1 MLPGAIYIFSS
12 TGLTRLVK
20 ANSLLLSVNASIVG
34 MHSSL
39 SAANLSEAK
48 VLAAL
53 LIFLVSYLVFAV
65 GRLPGLKIDRPG
77 AAIIGAVLMVALG
90 IVPAQS
96 TFQFIDFSTLV
107 LLFCMMLVVSNLR
120 MAGFFDWSAGF
131 FLRRLRRAQLL
142 PAIIFISGFLSAFFV
157 NDIIC
162 LAMVPLVLVAT
173 RRMGL
178 RPERYLLAVATA
190 SNIGSVATITG
201 NPQNILIG
209 SFSGIRFFD
218 FLTHLAPVAIVGL
231 LVDWAVLHWLDRRQD
246 VPVSQAEEALPAL
259 PLVRGPLI
267 KSALV
272 AVFIVVGFLAGIPPA
287 MVAAIGAAIL
297 LVTRRGDPRNVYKE
311 VNWGLLVL
319 FSGLFIIVGG
329 AQQAGLAGH
338 FLVLGQK
345 MRLTSPAVFVAFTA
359 VLGNIVSNVPAV
371 MLLRPI
377 VPALGNPHQM
387 WLLLAMA
394 STLAGNLTITGSL
407 ANIIVIETAGPEAHI
422 SFRDYF
428 RVGLPITVLTLV
440 LGTAWLW
447 WIR

>member
-1 MLPGAIYIFSS
+1 MTQAH
-12 TGLTRLVK
+12 
-20 ANSLLLSVNASIVG
+20 LSD
-34 MHSSL
+34 
-39 SAANLSEAK
+39 AK
-48 VLAAL
+48 ILAAL
-53 LIFLVSYLVFAV
+53 LIFLASYLVFAL
-65 GRLPGLKIDRPG
+65 GKLPGLKIDRPG

-90 IVPAQS
+90 IVPAKN

-107 LLFCMMLVVSNLR
+107 LLFSMMLVVSNLR

-162 LAMVPLVLVAT
+162 LAMVPLVLVTT

-201 NPQNILIG
+201 NPQNMLIG

-218 FLTHLAPVAIVGL
+218 FLIHLAPVAFIGL
-231 LVDWAVLHWLDRRQD
+231 LVDWAVLHWLDPRQD
-246 VPVSQAEEALPAL
+246 VPVSRAEQALPAM
-259 PLVRGPLI
+259 PPARGPLI
-267 KSALV
+267 RSMLV
-272 AVFIVVGFLAGIPPA
+272 ATFIVAGFLAGISPA
-287 MVAAIGAAIL
+287 MVAAIGAAML
-297 LVTRRGDPRNVYKE
+297 LVTQTGDPRRVYQD
-311 VNWGLLVL
+311 VNWGVLVL

-329 AQQAGLAGH
+329 AQQAGLVAH
-338 FLVLGQK
+338 LLVLGRK
-345 MRLTSPAVFVAFTA
+345 MRLTNPVVFVGFTA
-359 VLGNIVSNVPAV
+359 VLGNLVSNVPAV
-371 MLLRPI
+371 MLLRPM
-377 VPALGNPHQM
+377 VPSLGSPHQM

-407 ANIIVIETAGPEAHI
+407 ANIIVIEAAGPEAHI

-428 RVGLPITVLTLV
+428 RVGLPITLVTLA

-447 WIR
+447 WIH